1 MKSWQLEHAQA
12 EMRKRMK
19 LPVAVVTKRVDLSRD
34 AESRCFNC
42 RRHKHDLCDGEL
54 TSGSPCRCSYC
65 AETLDVP
72 RKR

>member
-42 RRHKHDLCDGEL
+42 RRHKH
-54 TSGSPCRCSYC
+54 TFATANSPADHR
-65 AETLDVP
+65 AVVP
-72 RKR
+72 MC